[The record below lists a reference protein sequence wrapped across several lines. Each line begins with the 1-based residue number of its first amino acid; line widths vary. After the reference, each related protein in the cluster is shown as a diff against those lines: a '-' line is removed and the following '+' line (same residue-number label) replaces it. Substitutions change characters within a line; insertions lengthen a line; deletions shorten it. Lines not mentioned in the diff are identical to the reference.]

1 MSDLSKLDALLH
13 TTYINTNPPFTT
25 IFATNL
31 TPTPTPPIQGFV
43 QALLLTSVCHEGLSF
58 YEGCVCQDVGSSY
71 GVL

>member
-1 MSDLSKLDALLH
+1 MPCCIQHTSTQIPPLLLFLLQ
-13 TTYINTNPPFTT
+13 ISPP
-25 IFATNL
+25 
-31 TPTPTPPIQGFV
+31 PPPPPIQGFV